1 LFFNFNK
8 LKFLDEIIGEFF
20 TGYSFLIQ
28 QGSLPILMLFFVFS
42 CAGFLGVYCVAAL
55 TKRFGAITSA
65 ITSTVRK
72 GLTLL
77 LSYVFYPDDKA
88 ITIWHVFGGS
98 IFMWALFIRSMSKG
112 DDITNKHEEV
122 SVRKNSKDY
131 TSEKL
136 DDMEKYSTSN
146 KSEMEK
152 YSKSNKS
159 EMEKYNRSE
168 NNFKSDFGDN
178 GMFFFQP
185 QQRTPP
191 HKSRANRTVQVV

>member
-1 LFFNFNK
+1 
-8 LKFLDEIIGEFF
+8 
-20 TGYSFLIQ
+20 
-28 QGSLPILMLFFVFS
+28 MLFFLFS

-112 DDITNKHEEV
+112 DDIANNHEELNG
-122 SVRKNSKDY
+122 RKNSKDY
-131 TSEKL
+131 ASGKL
-136 DDMEKYSTSN
+136 DDMEN
-146 KSEMEK
+146 

-159 EMEKYNRSE
+159 DMEKYNRSE

-191 HKSRANRTVQVV
+191 HKSRANRTIQVV